1 MAKSWLVEGVKPMN
15 RYIVQI
21 EIPEGRV
28 GEILDKL
35 SAAQETI
42 RLCYEELERLGV
54 LAIKE
59 KATSS

>member
-1 MAKSWLVEGVKPMN
+1 MN

-54 LAIKE
+54 LTIKE
-59 KATSS
+59 KAASSN